1 MPNLNQAAAMFA
13 RMSPQEQ
20 REALGALGVSERPQ
34 EGPQE
39 PAKVT
44 PFSALVS
51 TPSRRKRRPITV
63 TVDTTNGVG

>member
-1 MPNLNQAAAMFA
+1 MSDLHQAAALFA

-20 REALGALGVSERPQ
+20 REVLGVLGVPERPQ
-34 EGPQE
+34 EEPQE

-63 TVDTTNGVG
+63 KVDTADSAG

>member
-1 MPNLNQAAAMFA
+1 MSDLHQAAALFA

-20 REALGALGVSERPQ
+20 RQALRALGLSERAQ
-34 EGPQE
+34 ESPQE

-63 TVDTTNGVG
+63 KVDAADSAG